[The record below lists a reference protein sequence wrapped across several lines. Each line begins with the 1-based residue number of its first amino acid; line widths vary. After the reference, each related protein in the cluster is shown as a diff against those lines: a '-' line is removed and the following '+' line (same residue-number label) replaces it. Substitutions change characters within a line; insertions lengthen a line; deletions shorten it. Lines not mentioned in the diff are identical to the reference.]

1 MKDWREKQGTSV
13 YRDEPYRGA
22 KWAEGMGNIEMFM
35 SANRHTTLQ
44 DWRKMQGTS
53 VQGLM
58 VYIYTKWAEPH
69 SMKDWRKKQGTSMQ
83 GRTVDR
89 RQVGRVSQ
97 HEGLA
102 GKAGNKRV
110 GANRREACLTL

>member
-1 MKDWREKQGTSV
+1 
-13 YRDEPYRGA
+13 
-22 KWAEGMGNIEMFM
+22 
-35 SANRHTTLQ
+35 
-44 DWRKMQGTS
+44 
-53 VQGLM
+53 M